1 MISTTYLFGI
11 GIAYFDSG
19 NLTVTDTHPSGSAL
33 SITQGGRLM
42 RKTFAIL
49 ILSIAASPALAVPV
63 AVPEPASMTL
73 LGVGLATALLARRS
87 KK

>member
-1 MISTTYLFGI
+1 
-11 GIAYFDSG
+11 
-19 NLTVTDTHPSGSAL
+19 
-33 SITQGGRLM
+33 M

-73 LGVGLATALLARRS
+73 LGVGLATALLARRG